1 MFLKG
6 MVFMIEIEFFVETVG
21 TVSLWL
27 WTRLFCESYGT
38 AKLSSV
44 V

>member
-27 WTRLFCESYGT
+27 WNDFL
-38 AKLSSV
+38 LSRMGERSILL
-44 V
+44 